1 MQKSR
6 KVEKK
11 AKKRG
16 KRNRSSSVA
25 LSRIRPQVA
34 GIDLGSREHWVCA
47 PEVTEGTPNVRTFGT
62 TMPQLQQLAEWL
74 LEQGV
79 ESVAMESTS
88 VYWIPLYELLES
100 CSLEVLLVNARQLRH
115 VPGHKTD
122 MQDCQWIQLLH
133 SCGLL
138 RGSFRPHEV
147 IVRLRTL
154 HRQLSNLVAESGR
167 FVQWMQKALDQ
178 MNVQVHRAVSDLT
191 GQTGMAIVRAIVA
204 GERDPVRLAALR
216 HGKCK
221 KSSQEF
227 AEYLAGNWRGEHLFN
242 LQCALEF
249 YDMTQR
255 KIAVYEARILEEIR
269 ALQPVERRDE
279 PVPTHPNAV
288 KQKAIGRR
296 GEQPVRTE
304 LWRFTGVDLTRID
317 GIGAQAALT
326 LLTEA
331 GLDLT
336 AFPSEKHFV
345 SWLRLAPAT
354 AVSGGK
360 PLRHKKAN
368 GMGSTRV
375 AAVLRMAALSLKHSK
390 TALGAAFRRK
400 ARHKGWNVAVFC
412 TARRL
417 AVLVYPMLRYGQ
429 DYVDIGEEFY
439 EARFRQ
445 RRLAGLQDAA
455 KSLGFSLVPQAAA
468 A

>member
-1 MQKSR
+1 MDKR
-6 KVEKK
+6 RRVNTK
-11 AKKRG
+11 AKKSP
-16 KRNRSSSVA
+16 KRMGSGSTA

-34 GIDLGSREHWVCA
+34 GIDLGCREHWVCA
-47 PEVTEGTPNVRTFGT
+47 PEVSEGTPNVRTFGT
-62 TMPQLQQLAEWL
+62 TMPQLRQLAEWL

-79 ESVAMESTS
+79 ESVAMESTN

-100 CSLEVLLVNARQLRH
+100 CGIEVVLVNARQLRY
-115 VPGHKTD
+115 VPGRKTD

-154 HRQLSNLVAESGR
+154 HRQLSNLVRESTR

-191 GQTGMAIVRAIVA
+191 GQTGMAIVRAIVS
-204 GERDPVRLAALR
+204 GERDPVALADLR
-216 HGKCK
+216 HGRCK

-227 AEYLAGNWRGEHLFN
+227 AEYLAGNWREEHLFN
-242 LQCALEF
+242 LGCALEL

-279 PVPTHPNAV
+279 PAPTHPNGV
-288 KQKAIGRR
+288 KERAIRRR
-296 GEQPVRTE
+296 GEQPMRTE
-304 LWRFTGVDLTRID
+304 LWRFAGVDLTRID
-317 GIGAQAALT
+317 GIGTEAALT
-326 LLTEA
+326 LLTEV
-331 GLDLT
+331 GFDL
-336 AFPSEKHFV
+336 AMFPSEEHFV
-345 SWLRLAPAT
+345 SWLRLAPRT

-360 PLRHKKAN
+360 PLRHKKAK

-375 AAVLRMAALSLKHSK
+375 AAVLRMAAVSLKHSK
-390 TALGAAFRRK
+390 TALGAAFRRT
-400 ARHKGWNVAVFC
+400 ARHKGWNVAVFSM
-412 TARRL
+412 ARRL
-417 AVLVYPMLRYGQ
+417 ATLVYRMLHYGQ
-429 DYVDIGEEFY
+429 DYIDIGEEFY

-445 RRLAGLQDAA
+445 RRLAGLKDAA
-455 KSLGFSLVPQAAA
+455 KSLGFHLVPQSAAA
-468 A
+468 